1 MYFIYIHILVGFDA
15 IDNAKNKFE
24 EQPVGKK
31 NQYKS
36 NAKKKKKK
44 NNSSYSNTHKILF
57 LI

>member
-31 NQYKS
+31 NRYKS
-36 NAKKKKKK
+36 NAKKKKKEQ
-44 NNSSYSNTHKILF
+44 
-57 LI
+57 

>member
-31 NQYKS
+31 NRYKS
-36 NAKKKKKK
+36 NAKKKKKRTIVVIQIHIK
-44 NNSSYSNTHKILF
+44 FYF
-57 LI
+57 